1 MVQQSILYSNHSVL
15 ISSYELKLYRVAG
28 IKQSN
33 KDKLMETIN
42 TKIKPRIIK
51 PFKSVLLGIA
61 TSALIFS
68 CNLKETNINPNVP
81 SDASVNTLLPG
92 TQLSLSFA
100 QSSQLGPYVSIFN
113 QHFAGNI
120 DFASTVQNYTVASS
134 YYNDYWSSLY
144 PGTLYNLKIIIN
156 KSKASGLPYYSG
168 ISRIL
173 FVVGIGTATD
183 VFGDIPY
190 SDALQ
195 INSSPLPKYD
205 RQQDIYTNIQI
216 QLDSAIQELSK
227 PRTANQGGIV
237 PSSDDVIFKGDIS
250 KWIATAW
257 TLKARYALH
266 LSKIDKTD
274 AATKALEYASKGI
287 TSNAGDL
294 AVAYTTAP
302 TTSNPIFQYGSYRP
316 NWIVAGKAIVNL
328 LNGNEATDPGNK
340 VVSLIDPRRPYLIN
354 HAGGRFA
361 GLPTPGVIAFS
372 TPGPF
377 VASRTSQVIFTSFV
391 ENKLIEAEARLILGD
406 GGAQLEL
413 QDAVRASF
421 NKIVTDPADT
431 NATEAKRTSYINA
444 KATLTGDYDT
454 DLKTII
460 TQKYIALYAQPEPW
474 VDYRRTGY
482 PQLSLLPDGDHASN
496 PGGGIPRRLPYPQ
509 NEEVLNTNIPT
520 KSSDHQS
527 PRLWWDK

>member
-1 MVQQSILYSNHSVL
+1 
-15 ISSYELKLYRVAG
+15 
-28 IKQSN
+28 
-33 KDKLMETIN
+33 METIK
-42 TKIKPRIIK
+42 TKNILRIIK
-51 PFKSVLLGIA
+51 PVKSVVLGIA
-61 TSALIFS
+61 ASVLVFS

-92 TQLSLSFA
+92 AQLSLSFA
-100 QSSQLGPYVSIFN
+100 QASQLGPYVSIYD

-120 DFASTVQNYTVASS
+120 DFASTVQNYTVANS
-134 YYNDYWSSLY
+134 YFNDYWSALY

-190 SDALQ
+190 SDALT
-195 INSSPLPKYD
+195 INTSPLPKYD

-227 PRTANQGGIV
+227 PKTANLGGIV
-237 PSSDDVIFKGDIS
+237 PSSDDVIFKGDVS
-250 KWIATAW
+250 KWIAAAW

-274 AATKALEYASKGI
+274 AATKALAYASKGI
-287 TSNAGDL
+287 SSNAGDL
-294 AVAYTTAP
+294 AVTYTTAP

-340 VVSLIDPRRPYLIN
+340 TVSLIDPRRSYLIN
-354 HAGGRFA
+354 PAGGKYV
-361 GLPTPGVIAFS
+361 GLPTQGVIAFS
-372 TPGPF
+372 TPGSF
-377 VASRTSQVIFTSFV
+377 VASRTSQVIFTSFI
-391 ENKLIEAEARLILGD
+391 ENKLIEAEARLILSD
-406 GGAQLEL
+406 GGAQLAL

-421 NKIVTDPADT
+421 NKIVSDPADT
-431 NATEAKRTSYINA
+431 NATEVKRTAYINA
-444 KATLTGDYDT
+444 KAVLTGDYDK

-460 TQKYIALYAQPEPW
+460 TQKYISLYSQPESW

-482 PQLSLLPDGDHASN
+482 PQLSLLSDGDHASN

-509 NEEVLNTNIPT
+509 NEEVLNSNIPT
-520 KSSDHQS
+520 KTSNHQV
-527 PRLWWDK
+527 PQLWWDK

>member
-1 MVQQSILYSNHSVL
+1 
-15 ISSYELKLYRVAG
+15 
-28 IKQSN
+28 
-33 KDKLMETIN
+33 METIN
-42 TKIKPRIIK
+42 TKNILRIIK
-51 PFKSVLLGIA
+51 PVALGIA
-61 TSALIFS
+61 ASLLVFS

-92 TQLSLSFA
+92 AQLSLSFA
-100 QSSQLGPYVSIFN
+100 QGSQLGPYVSIYD

-120 DFASTVQNYTVASS
+120 DFASTVQNYTVANS
-134 YYNDYWSSLY
+134 YFNDYWSALY

-190 SDALQ
+190 SDALK
-195 INSSPLPKYD
+195 INTSPLPKYD

-227 PRTANQGGIV
+227 PKTANLGGIV
-237 PSSDDVIFKGDIS
+237 PSSDDVIFKGDVS
-250 KWIATAW
+250 KWIAAAW

-274 AATKALEYASKGI
+274 AATKALTYASKGI
-287 TSNAGDL
+287 SSNAGDV
-294 AVAYTTAP
+294 AVTYTTAP

-328 LNGNEATDPGNK
+328 LNGNEAADPGNK
-340 VVSLIDPRRPYLIN
+340 TVSLIDPRRAYLIN
-354 HAGGRFA
+354 PAGGKYV
-361 GLPTPGVIAFS
+361 GLPTQGVIAFS
-372 TPGPF
+372 TPGSF

-391 ENKLIEAEARLILGD
+391 ENKLIEAEARLILAD
-406 GGAQLEL
+406 GGAQIAL

-421 NKIVTDPADT
+421 NKIVSDPSDT
-431 NATEAKRTSYINA
+431 NATEVKRTAYINT
-444 KATLTGDYDT
+444 KAVLTGDYDK

-460 TQKYIALYAQPEPW
+460 TQKYISLYSQPEPW

-482 PQLSLLPDGDHASN
+482 PQLSLLSDGDHASN

-509 NEEVLNTNIPT
+509 NEEVLNSNIPT
-520 KSSDHQS
+520 KTSNHQV
-527 PRLWWDK
+527 PHLWWDK